1 MTYDPDKRLAPRT
14 AKTLDEIKE
23 MLFHEGFARV
33 RKEHKGSLKAAAG
46 RRGYKWTWKKDGS
59 YYIVKMVIK

>member
-14 AKTLDEIKE
+14 AKTLDEVKE

-46 RRGYKWTWKKDGS
+46 RRGYKWSWTRDGS
-59 YYIVKMVIK
+59 YYIVKVVVK